1 MNWAEDDYLDLLYT
15 VLNQG
20 EERGAERTGVG
31 TRSRFMSWMNFDLRE
46 GFPLL
51 TTKKVPF
58 KSVVS
63 ELLWFIEGS
72 TDERRLAEIHYGK
85 PREELIGKTTIWTAN
100 ADEQG
105 KNLGYTNTET
115 VKELGPVYGSQ
126 WRNWK
131 TYREVGWPEPNR
143 PIKEETIDQLA
154 NLIEG
159 IKNNPQSRRHILSAW
174 NVADLDAMAL
184 PPCHTFSQFYVN
196 NQDELSCNLY
206 QRSADLFLGVPFNI
220 ASYSLLTHMIAHVCD
235 LKVGEFTHTIGDGHI
250 YNNHQDAVREQLK
263 RKSKAFPKLK
273 IVGEYNS
280 IDDFTMDS
288 FEIEGYDPEPF
299 IKADMAV

>member
-1 MNWAEDDYLDLLYT
+1 MNWSEDDYLDLLHT
-15 VLNQG
+15 VINSG
-20 EERGAERTGVG
+20 EERGQERTGVG
-31 TRSRFMSWMNFDLRE
+31 TRSRFMSWLTFDLKE

-105 KNLGYTNTET
+105 KNLGYDNTDT
-115 VKELGPVYGSQ
+115 YKGLGPVYGKQ
-126 WRNWK
+126 WRNWSSDGK
-131 TYREVGWPEPNR
+131 D
-143 PIKEETIDQLA
+143 IDQLG
-154 NLIEG
+154 NLIEQ
-159 IKNNPQSRRHILSAW
+159 IKKDPQSRRHILSAW
-174 NVADLDAMAL
+174 NVADLEAMAL

-196 NQDELSCNLY
+196 NQGELSCNLY

-235 LKVGEFTHTIGDGHI
+235 LKVGDFTHTIGDGHV
-250 YNNHQDAVREQLK
+250 YNNHIDAVRTQLQ
-263 RKSKAFPKLK
+263 RTSKPFPKLK
-273 IVGEYNS
+273 IVGDYDS
-280 IDDFTMDS
+280 IDDFGMYS
-288 FEIEGYDPEPF
+288 FEIEGYDPHPF
-299 IKADMAV
+299 IKAEMAV

>member
-1 MNWAEDDYLDLLYT
+1 MNWSEDDYLDLLHT
-15 VLNQG
+15 VINSG
-20 EERGAERTGVG
+20 EERGQERTGVG
-31 TRSRFMSWMNFDLRE
+31 TRSRFMSWLTFDLKE

-85 PREELIGKTTIWTAN
+85 PREELIGKNTIWTAN

-105 KNLGYTNTET
+105 KNLGYENTDT
-115 VKELGPVYGSQ
+115 VKKLGPVYGKQ
-126 WRNWK
+126 WRSWSNNG
-131 TYREVGWPEPNR
+131 GWAIDQLGNLIKQ
-143 PIKEETIDQLA
+143 IKEE
-154 NLIEG
+154 
-159 IKNNPQSRRHILSAW
+159 PQSRRHILSAW
-174 NVADLDAMAL
+174 NVADIDRMAL

-196 NQDELSCNLY
+196 NQGELSCNLY

-235 LKVGEFTHTIGDGHI
+235 LKVGEFIHTIGDGHI
-250 YNNHQDAVREQLK
+250 YNNHIDAVKTQLQ
-263 RKSKAFPKLK
+263 RTSKPFPKLK
-273 IVGEYNS
+273 IVGDYDS
-280 IDDFTMDS
+280 IDDFGMYS
-288 FEIEGYDPEPF
+288 FELEGYDPEPF
-299 IKADMAV
+299 IKAEMAV

>member
-1 MNWAEDDYLDLLYT
+1 MNWSEDDYLDLLHT
-15 VLNQG
+15 VINSG
-20 EERGAERTGVG
+20 EERGQERTGVG
-31 TRSRFMSWMNFDLRE
+31 TRSRFMSWLTFDLKE

-85 PREELIGKTTIWTAN
+85 PREELVGKTTIWTAN

-105 KNLGYTNTET
+105 KNLGYDNTDT
-115 VKELGPVYGSQ
+115 YKGLGPVYGKQ
-126 WRNWK
+126 WRNWSSDGK
-131 TYREVGWPEPNR
+131 D
-143 PIKEETIDQLA
+143 IDQLG
-154 NLIEG
+154 NLIEQ
-159 IKNNPQSRRHILSAW
+159 IKKDPQSRRHILSAW
-174 NVADLDAMAL
+174 NVADLEAMAL

-196 NQDELSCNLY
+196 NQGELSCNLY

-235 LKVGEFTHTIGDGHI
+235 LKVGDFTHTIGDGHV
-250 YNNHQDAVREQLK
+250 YNNHIDAVRTQLK
-263 RKSKAFPKLK
+263 RTSKPFPKLK
-273 IVGEYNS
+273 IVGDYDS
-280 IDDFTMDS
+280 IDDFGMYS
-288 FEIEGYDPEPF
+288 FEIEGYDPHPF
-299 IKADMAV
+299 IKAEMAV

>member
-1 MNWAEDDYLDLLYT
+1 
-15 VLNQG
+15 
-20 EERGAERTGVG
+20 
-31 TRSRFMSWMNFDLRE
+31 MSGLTFDLKE

-105 KNLGYTNTET
+105 KKLGYDNTDT
-115 VKELGPVYGSQ
+115 YKGLGPIYGKQ
-126 WRNWK
+126 WRNWS
-131 TYREVGWPEPNR
+131 TNGWG
-143 PIKEETIDQLA
+143 IDQLGR
-154 NLIEG
+154 LIKQ
-159 IKNNPQSRRHILSAW
+159 IKEDPQSRRHILSAW
-174 NVADLDAMAL
+174 NVADLDRMAL

-196 NQDELSCNLY
+196 NQGELSCNLY

-235 LKVGEFTHTIGDGHI
+235 LKVGDFIHTIGDGHV
-250 YNNHQDAVREQLK
+250 YNNHIDAVKTQLK
-263 RKSKAFPKLK
+263 RTSKPFPKLK
-273 IVGEYNS
+273 IVGDYDS
-280 IDDFTMDS
+280 IDDFGMYS
-288 FEIEGYDPEPF
+288 FELEGYDPHPF
-299 IKADMAV
+299 IKAEMAV

>member
-1 MNWAEDDYLDLLYT
+1 MNWSEDDYLDLLHT
-15 VLNQG
+15 VINSG
-20 EERGAERTGVG
+20 EERGQERTGVG
-31 TRSRFMSWMNFDLRE
+31 TRSRFMSWLTFDLKE

-105 KNLGYTNTET
+105 KNLGYENTDT
-115 VKELGPVYGSQ
+115 VKKLGPVYGKQ
-126 WRNWK
+126 WRSWSTN
-131 TYREVGWPEPNR
+131 GWA
-143 PIKEETIDQLA
+143 IDQLS
-154 NLIEG
+154 NLIKQ
-159 IKNNPQSRRHILSAW
+159 IKEDPQSRRHILSAW
-174 NVADLDAMAL
+174 NVADLDRMAL

-196 NQDELSCNLY
+196 NQGELSCNLY

-235 LKVGEFTHTIGDGHI
+235 LKVGEFIHTIGDGHV
-250 YNNHQDAVREQLK
+250 YNNHVDAVKTQLK
-263 RKSKAFPKLK
+263 RTSKPFPKLK
-273 IVGEYNS
+273 IVGDYDS
-280 IDDFTMDS
+280 IDDFGMYS
-288 FEIEGYDPEPF
+288 FELEGYDPHPF